1 MVDRCLDT
9 CLPHY
14 TRKSLECQQS
24 VSVLQKHTHSVEGG
38 PNPLEGLLTGA
49 GEGVE
54 VDALRQLGERLGIG
68 LGAAGDELGH
78 VIPAGELQGAGELA
92 VDGVVHDESNTV
104 QP

>member
-14 TRKSLECQQS
+14 TRKTMGCQQP
-24 VSVLQKHTHSVEGG
+24 VSVLQKHTHGVEGG
-38 PNPLEGLLTGA
+38 PYPLEGVLTGA

-54 VDALRQLGERLGIG
+54 VDTLRQVGEGLGVG

-78 VIPAGELQGAGELA
+78 VIPAGEL
-92 VDGVVHDESNTV
+92 
-104 QP
+104 